1 MNMVIAGA
9 LSKFVPFEEAVWLEA
24 MKERL
29 PEKLIEINTIAFKRG
44 RESI

>member
-1 MNMVIAGA
+1 
-9 LSKFVPFEEAVWLEA
+9 

-44 RESI
+44 RESL